1 MRDDMQQYG
10 YRRVGSPNKE
20 ASHKSPSGRLSAVI
34 CAALILVTIAAYEPL
49 RHNGFIN
56 LDDTRYVVENNNI
69 HGGLSYNSIIWA
81 FKTRY
86 AGNWHPLTWL
96 SHMLDCQLFG
106 LDPVRQHFSSL
117 LLHIANTL
125 LLFWVL
131 AKMTADIWPS
141 AFTAALFALHPLH
154 VESVAWAAER
164 KDVLS
169 TLFWMLTVATYL
181 RYVRR
186 RNVTWYIV
194 TLVLFA
200 LGLMAKS
207 MLVTLPF
214 VLLLLDYWPLNRL
227 KTQGTRRKTAD
238 SVERIANRKEKS
250 ETFYTLLEKL
260 PLFALSAVS
269 SVITFTVQRSSGAV
283 KSGEIYPFGI
293 RVSNA
298 LVSYVK
304 YIVKIIYPVDLAVL
318 YPHPIHSLPLWQPIA
333 SLAILIGISGGIIY
347 TVRKQKYLFTGWLW
361 YLGTL
366 VPVIGLVQ
374 VGNQAM
380 ADRYTYLPSIGVFIM
395 IAWGAAALSAKRR
408 FGKIIFRTAA
418 ITALAILLICT
429 RMQVKL
435 WKNSFTL
442 FEHTLKVTKNNYI
455 VHNNY
460 GIALSQAGRF
470 DEGILQFRRS
480 LQIDPQHANA
490 HYNLGLA
497 LAQSGHLEEAVVH
510 LRKSFESDSNSPST
524 LINLAGV
531 LIMDKKS
538 QIYDCVEAVRL
549 AERACELTRYEN
561 PEMVGILTKARKAAS
576 FKTN

>member
-1 MRDDMQQYG
+1 MRDNLQQYG
-10 YRRVGSPNKE
+10 YRRVGSPNRE
-20 ASHKSPSGRLSAVI
+20 ASHKSPSGRLSTVI

-81 FKTRY
+81 FKTCY

-96 SHMLDCQLFG
+96 SHTLDCQLFG

-131 AKMTADIWPS
+131 VKMTADIWPS
-141 AFTAALFALHPLH
+141 VFTAALFALHPLH

-169 TLFWMLTVATYL
+169 TLFWLLTMASYL

-186 RNVTWYIV
+186 RNVTWYIM

-214 VLLLLDYWPLNRL
+214 VLLLLDYWPLGRPNRH
-227 KTQGTRRKTAD
+227 TAHNI
-238 SVERIANRKEKS
+238 RYII
-250 ETFYTLLEKL
+250 FEKL
-260 PLFALSAVS
+260 PFFALSAVS
-269 SVITFTVQRSSGAV
+269 SVITFMVQRSSGAV

-347 TVRKQKYLFTGWLW
+347 TARRQKYLVTGWLW

-418 ITALAILLICT
+418 IIALAILLMCT

-442 FEHTLKVTKNNYI
+442 FEHTLKVTQNNYI

-460 GIALSQAGRF
+460 GIALSQAGRL
-470 DEGILQFRRS
+470 DEGIAQFRQS
-480 LQIDPQHANA
+480 LQINPQRLNT

-497 LAQSGHLEEAVVH
+497 LAQAGHLEEAIVY
-510 LRKSFESDSNSPST
+510 LRKSQASDSNSPST
-524 LINLAGV
+524 LINLASV
-531 LIMDKKS
+531 LVMDKNS
-538 QIYDCVEAVRL
+538 RGNNYAEAVRL
-549 AERACELTRYEN
+549 AERACKLTDYKN
-561 PEMVGILTKARKAAS
+561 PQMLDILEKAKKAAS
-576 FKTN
+576 SQADGNHPIK